1 MGTRE
6 GHRPLA
12 RGARRTRTNEMNL
25 IQQLEA
31 EAIEQFAS
39 TKTIP
44 EFRPGDTLRVG
55 VKVVEG
61 ERTRIQNFE
70 GVCIARANRGLGSSF
85 TVRKI
90 SFGEGVER
98 VFPLYSPNVEFDRGR
113 PPRRRPPRQ
122 ALLSARP
129 HRQIGP
135 HRRAPRHPPSR
146 QGQGRSRRRQ
156 GGDRQARDGKSR
168 GLSLPPHEQER
179 GRSLRRPPF
188 SCAVIPA
195 QAEFQL
201 LRTHR
206 RDCFHG

>member
-1 MGTRE
+1 
-6 GHRPLA
+6 
-12 RGARRTRTNEMNL
+12 MNL

-31 EAIEQFAS
+31 EAIEQFKQ

-98 VFPLYSPNVEFDRGR
+98 VFPLYSPNIESIEVVRRGAVRRAKLYYLRGR
-113 PPRRRPPRQ
+113 TGKAARIAERRDLR
-122 ALLSARP
+122 
-129 HRQIGP
+129 H
-135 HRRAPRHPPSR
+135 AP
-146 QGQGRSRRRQ
+146 
-156 GGDRQARDGKSR
+156 
-168 GLSLPPHEQER
+168 
-179 GRSLRRPPF
+179 
-188 SCAVIPA
+188 
-195 QAEFQL
+195 QAEAEAE
-201 LRTHR
+201 TATPESETAE
-206 RDCFHG
+206 G